1 MCIDVINIGQRNAMK
16 KEFHGT
22 LIQLIMHIGI
32 FGVKDMN
39 YRCIPVQKAQLC
51 YPRDGYDLIRYL
63 GLPAC
68 G

>member
-1 MCIDVINIGQRNAMK
+1 MK
-16 KEFHGT
+16 KEFRGT